1 MLFAYCANIP
11 RNTVIASSVEDDSR
25 IDELMDFLHTHNML
39 DHYAKSSGL
48 DMAQWEASKKAARDI
63 QSAFACDVS
72 NGIFEADTQEQHES
86 LMRHLHRLHKF
97 GMLDHQSM
105 ACAENSIVCKDSAP
119 ATPSL
124 PIDAPTPAQ
133 SPLPTAHTAALA
145 PVAAVTT
152 ILTPEQMREEIIR
165 DIKSRY
171 NSGIPLRLSDALV
184 HYCALVNRKVSKD
197 ERSRIK
203 VLSEHIG
210 DLFLHDYSDTHFTKY
225 KNAQMSERDVRTL
238 DEQIALVRRIYKVLI
253 EQRVYF
259 GMNPLQTWRPSVTA
273 KSRKLKAASSIVT
286 VDRIAS
292 VFGSKAFADF
302 GRSHP
307 AYYLIIMTAVVTG
320 MRITS
325 ICRLQS
331 ADLLVTLD
339 GIPVIDIFHM
349 DKTLAGKRQV
359 PIPQELF
366 TALKTFLEMND
377 GFGIDDRGEKGCS
390 DAIRDLNEDF
400 FKLNPKLSH
409 TALTPHGLRT
419 SLNNY
424 LIKNCVPMDIRCAL
438 LGHSLGHVNNRA
450 YSSGVP
456 TPVLVAGLCG
466 LQDKILAGL
475 NFDQDIALE
484 AGYLIAGSTHQLHH
498 CSPPILQ

>member
-1 MLFAYCANIP
+1 MLLNYCANIP
-11 RNTVIASSVEDDSR
+11 RNSVIASSVEDDSR

-39 DHYAKSSGL
+39 DHYAKTSGM
-48 DMAQWEASKKAARDI
+48 DMAQWEASKQTAREI
-63 QSAFACDVS
+63 QTAFACDVS
-72 NGIFEADTQEQHES
+72 NGIFEATTQEQHEA

-97 GMLDHQSM
+97 GMLDQQTM
-105 ACAENSIVCKDSAP
+105 AQAEESIVCKESAQ
-119 ATPSL
+119 TIPSH
-124 PIDAPTPAQ
+124 PTETVTPAQ
-133 SPLPTAHTAALA
+133 SPLPTAHTPA
-145 PVAAVTT
+145 PAAAVTT
-152 ILTPEQMREEIIR
+152 LLTQEQMREEIIR

-184 HYCALVNRKVSKD
+184 HYCALVDRKVSKD

-210 DLFLHDYSDTHFTKY
+210 DLFLHEYSDTHFTKY

-238 DEQIALVRRIYKVLI
+238 DEQIALARRIYKVLI

-259 GMNPLQTWRPSVTA
+259 GMNPLQKWKPSVTA

-331 ADLLVTLD
+331 TDLLVTLD

-349 DKTLAGKRQV
+349 DKTLAGMRQV
-359 PIPQELF
+359 PLPQDLF
-366 TALKTFLEMND
+366 SALKSFLEEH
-377 GFGIDDRGEKGCS
+377 GSFGIFDRGEKGCS
-390 DAIRDLNEDF
+390 DAIRDLNEEF
-400 FKLNPKLSH
+400 FRLNPKLSQKQ
-409 TALTPHGLRT
+409 LTPHGLRT

-424 LIKNCVPMDIRCAL
+424 LIKNCVHMDIRCAL
-438 LGHSLGHVNNRA
+438 LGHSLVHVNNRA

-484 AGYLIAGSTHQLHH
+484 AGYLIADSAQQLQH
-498 CSPPILQ
+498 CSPHIMQ